1 MRGGWSALILGN
13 MAEGSDAAL
22 EPIGA
27 VQRTRV
33 GREATEPMREDIR
46 LLGSILGDTVRE
58 QNGDEV
64 FDLVE
69 HARVESFRV
78 RRSEI
83 DRAEL
88 ARMFH
93 GIDIHQAIPVI
104 RAFSHFALLANVAE
118 DIHRER
124 RRAIHVQR
132 GEPPQ
137 DSSLAATYIKLDAAQ
152 LDSVTVAEALKDAL
166 VSPVITA
173 HPTETRRRTVF
184 DTQHRITELMRLR
197 LHAHSE
203 TPDGRDIEN
212 ELRRQVLTLW
222 QTALIRLQRL
232 KIQDEIEVGLRYYH
246 AAFFE
251 VIPQVNAEVRDALRA
266 RWPDVRLLEQP
277 ILRPGSWIGG
287 DRDGNPNVTADVMR
301 QAAGSAAYTAF
312 GHYLAELTALEQEL
326 SMSARLVTVTDELDA
341 LADRCHEQARLDE
354 PYRRA
359 LRVIHGR
366 LTATG
371 RDILDRQPESELD
384 MGAER
389 YQTPGEF
396 LADLDVVDTSL
407 RGHGSAILAD
417 DRLARLRESVRVFGF
432 HLSGLDMR
440 QNSDVHEEVVAELL
454 AWAGVHPDYTS
465 LSEPERVEMLA
476 AELATRRPLTS
487 ESASMSELARK
498 ELDIVAAAAR
508 AIDVFGPR
516 SVPNYIVSMCRS
528 VSDMLEAAI
537 LLKEVGLLDAA
548 GGETR
553 CAVGIVPLFETI
565 DDLQRGASILEAALD
580 LPVYRAL
587 VRAHGDSQEVM
598 LGYSDS
604 NKDGGYLAANW
615 ALYRAELDLVE
626 AARKTGIRLRL
637 FHGRGGTVGRG
648 GGPSYDAILAQP
660 PGAVSGSLRLTEQ
673 GEVIAAKYAEPR
685 IAQRNLETL
694 VAATLESTLLDV
706 EGLGDTAEPAYQV
719 LDELAALAQRAYAEL
734 VHETPGF
741 VDYFTASTPVSEIGA
756 LNIGSRPT
764 SRKQTTSI
772 ADLRAIPWVLAWSQS
787 RVMLPGW
794 YGTGTAFE
802 QWIADGPENG
812 EARLDVLQHLYQRWP
827 FFRTVLSNMAQVL
840 AKSDMGLAARYAELV
855 PDEQLRHGV
864 FGKIV
869 AEHERTIRMHRLIT
883 GHDDLLADNPALARS
898 VFNRFPYLE
907 PLNHLQVEL
916 LRRYRSGDDDEL
928 VQRGILLTMNG
939 LASALRNSG

>member
-1 MRGGWSALILGN
+1 
-13 MAEGSDAAL
+13 MAETSDVAL
-22 EPIGA
+22 APIGS
-27 VQRTRV
+27 VRRTQV

-46 LLGSILGDTVRE
+46 LLGAILGDTVRE
-58 QNGDEV
+58 QNGEGV

-69 HARVESFRV
+69 RARVESFRV

-83 DRAEL
+83 DRTEL
-88 ARMFH
+88 ARMFD

-124 RRAIHVQR
+124 RRAVHVAA

-137 DSSLAATYIKLDAAQ
+137 DSSLAATYLKLDSAE
-152 LDSVTVAEALKDAL
+152 LDSTTVADALTGAL

-197 LHAHSE
+197 MHGHTRTE
-203 TPDGRDIEN
+203 DGRDVN
-212 ELRRQVLTLW
+212 RELRRHILMLW
-222 QTALIRLQRL
+222 QTALIRLSRL
-232 KIQDEIEVGLRYYH
+232 KIQDEIETGLRYYQ

-251 VIPQVNAEVRDALRA
+251 VIPQVNAEVRSALQA
-266 RWPDVRLLEQP
+266 RWPDAHILEEP
-277 ILRPGSWIGG
+277 MLRPGSWIGG
-287 DRDGNPNVTADVMR
+287 DRDGNPNVTADVVR
-301 QAAGSAAYTAF
+301 LATGRASYTALE
-312 GHYLAELTALEQEL
+312 HYFAEIIALEQEL
-326 SMSARLVTVTDELDA
+326 SMSARLVKVSDELEA
-341 LADRCHEQARLDE
+341 LAAKCHELARADE

-366 LTATG
+366 LTATAAE
-371 RDILDRQPESELD
+371 ILDSQPEHELD
-384 MGAER
+384 LGLEPYLTPAEL
-389 YQTPGEF
+389 
-396 LADLDVVDTSL
+396 LADLDVVDRSL
-407 RGHGSAILAD
+407 RSYGSGVLAD
-417 DRLARLRESVRVFGF
+417 DRLARLREAVHVFGF

-454 AWAGVHPDYTS
+454 AWAGVHPDYRS
-465 LSEPERVEMLA
+465 LPEPDRVELLA
-476 AELATRRPLTS
+476 AELATRRPLTKDD
-487 ESASMSELARK
+487 AALSELARK

-508 AIDVFGPR
+508 AVHLFGPQAI
-516 SVPNYIVSMCRS
+516 PNYIISMCQS

-537 LLKEVGLLDAA
+537 ILKEAGLLDASGDEPYA
-548 GGETR
+548 P
-553 CAVGIVPLFETI
+553 VGIVPLFETI
-565 DDLQRGASILEAALD
+565 DDLQRGSSILEAALD
-580 LPVYRAL
+580 LPLYRA
-587 VRAHGDSQEVM
+587 VVSARGDSQEVM

-626 AARKTGIRLRL
+626 SARKTGIRLRL

-648 GGPSYDAILAQP
+648 GGPSYEAILAQP
-660 PGAVSGSLRLTEQ
+660 PGAVSGSLRITEQ

-685 IAQRNLETL
+685 IAHRNLETL
-694 VAATLESTLLDV
+694 LAATLEATLLDV
-706 EGLGDTAEPAYQV
+706 EGLGDAAGPAYEV
-719 LDELAALAQRAYAEL
+719 LDELAARAQRAYAEL

-741 VDYFTASTPVSEIGA
+741 VEYFKASTPVSEIGA

-764 SRKQTTSI
+764 SRKPTTSI
-772 ADLRAIPWVLAWSQS
+772 SDLRAIPWVLAWSQS

-802 QWIADGPENG
+802 AWIGEEDG
-812 EARLDVLQHLYQRWP
+812 RLEVLQDLYRRWP

-840 AKSDMGLAARYAELV
+840 SKADMGLAARYSELV
-855 PDEQLRHGV
+855 EDEALRRRV

-869 AEHERTIRMHRLIT
+869 DEHDRTIRMHKLIT
-883 GHDDLLADNPALARS
+883 GQDDLLADNPALARS

-916 LRRYRSGDDDEL
+916 LGRYRSGDDDEL
-928 VQRGILLTMNG
+928 VQRGILLTMSG
-939 LASALRNSG
+939 LATALRNSG

>member
-1 MRGGWSALILGN
+1 
-13 MAEGSDAAL
+13 MAEGPDVTLA
-22 EPIGA
+22 PIGS
-27 VQRTRV
+27 VRRTQV

-46 LLGSILGDTVRE
+46 LLGTILGDTVRE
-58 QNGDEV
+58 QNGEEV

-69 HARVESFRV
+69 RARVESFRV

-88 ARMFH
+88 ARMFD

-124 RRAIHVQR
+124 RRAVHLAA

-137 DSSLAATYIKLDAAQ
+137 NSSLAATYLKLDSAE
-152 LDSVTVAEALKDAL
+152 LDSATVADALNGAL

-197 LHAHSE
+197 LHGYTE
-203 TPDGRDIEN
+203 TDDGRDIN
-212 ELRRQVLTLW
+212 VELRRHIFTLW
-222 QTALIRLQRL
+222 QTALIRLSRL
-232 KIQDEIEVGLRYYH
+232 KIQDEIETGLRYYQ
-246 AAFFE
+246 AAFLE
-251 VIPQVNAEVRDALRA
+251 VIPKVNAEVRTALHT
-266 RWPDVRLLEQP
+266 RWPDADLFELP

-287 DRDGNPNVTADVMR
+287 DRDGNPNVTADVVR
-301 QAAGSAAYTAF
+301 QATGRASYTALE
-312 GHYLAELTALEQEL
+312 HYFTEISFLEQEL
-326 SMSARLVTVTDELDA
+326 SMSARLVNVSDELGA
-341 LADRCHEQARLDE
+341 LANACNEPARADE

-366 LTATG
+366 LTATAAE
-371 RDILDRQPESELD
+371 ILDSQPEHELD
-384 MGAER
+384 LGLER
-389 YQTPGEF
+389 YLTPAEL
-396 LADLDVVDTSL
+396 LADLDVIDSSL
-407 RGHGSAILAD
+407 RSNGSGVLAD
-417 DRLARLRESVRVFGF
+417 DRLARLREAVRVFGF
-432 HLSGLDMR
+432 HLSGLDLR

-454 AWAGVHPDYTS
+454 AWAGVHADYQS
-465 LSEPERVEMLA
+465 LAEPERIELLA
-476 AELATRRPLTS
+476 AELATRRPLTKDD
-487 ESASMSELARK
+487 AALSELARK

-508 AIDVFGPR
+508 AVRVFGPQAI
-516 SVPNYIVSMCRS
+516 PNYIISMCQS

-537 LLKEVGLLDAA
+537 LLKEVGLLDASGDEPYA
-548 GGETR
+548 P
-553 CAVGIVPLFETI
+553 VGIVPLFETI
-565 DDLQRGASILEAALD
+565 DDLQRGSSILEAVLD
-580 LPVYRAL
+580 LPLYRA
-587 VRAHGDSQEVM
+587 VVSARGDSQEVM

-626 AARKTGIRLRL
+626 SARKTGIRLRL

-660 PGAVSGSLRLTEQ
+660 PGAVNGSLRITEQ

-685 IAQRNLETL
+685 VAHRNLETL
-694 VAATLESTLLDV
+694 LAATLEATLLDV
-706 EGLGDTAEPAYQV
+706 EGLGDAAGPAYEV
-719 LDELAALAQRAYAEL
+719 LDELAGRAQRAYAEL

-741 VDYFTASTPVSEIGA
+741 VEYFKASTPVSEIGA

-764 SRKQTTSI
+764 SRKPTTSI
-772 ADLRAIPWVLAWSQS
+772 SDLRAIPWVLAWSQS

-802 QWIADGPENG
+802 SWIADGDG
-812 EARLDVLQHLYQRWP
+812 RLEVLQDLYRRWP

-840 AKSDMGLAARYAELV
+840 SKSDMGLAASYSELV
-855 PDEQLRHGV
+855 EDEALRQRV
-864 FGKIV
+864 FDKIV
-869 AEHERTIRMHRLIT
+869 DEHERTIRMHKLIT
-883 GHDDLLADNPALARS
+883 GQDDLLADNPALARS

-928 VQRGILLTMNG
+928 VQRGILLTMSG
-939 LASALRNSG
+939 LATALRNSG

>member
-1 MRGGWSALILGN
+1 
-13 MAEGSDAAL
+13 MAETPDVAL
-22 EPIGA
+22 APIGS
-27 VQRTRV
+27 VRRTQV

-46 LLGSILGDTVRE
+46 LLGAILGDTVRE
-58 QNGDEV
+58 QNGEEV

-69 HARVESFRV
+69 RARVESFRV

-83 DRAEL
+83 DRTEL
-88 ARMFH
+88 ARMFD

-124 RRAIHVQR
+124 RRAVHVAA

-137 DSSLAATYIKLDAAQ
+137 DSSLAATYLKLDSAE
-152 LDSVTVAEALKDAL
+152 LDSTTVADALTGAL

-197 LHAHSE
+197 MHGHTRTE
-203 TPDGRDIEN
+203 DGRDVN
-212 ELRRQVLTLW
+212 RELRRHILMLW
-222 QTALIRLQRL
+222 QTALIRLSRL
-232 KIQDEIEVGLRYYH
+232 KIQDEIETGLRYYQ

-251 VIPQVNAEVRDALRA
+251 VIPQVNAEVRSALQA
-266 RWPDVRLLEQP
+266 RWPDAHILEEP
-277 ILRPGSWIGG
+277 MLRPGSWIGG
-287 DRDGNPNVTADVMR
+287 DRDGNPNVTADVVR
-301 QAAGSAAYTAF
+301 LATGRASYTALE
-312 GHYLAELTALEQEL
+312 HYFAEIIALEQEL
-326 SMSARLVTVTDELDA
+326 SMSARLVKVSDELEA
-341 LADRCHEQARLDE
+341 LAAKCHELARADE

-366 LTATG
+366 LTATAAE
-371 RDILDRQPESELD
+371 ILDSQPEHELD
-384 MGAER
+384 LGLER
-389 YQTPGEF
+389 YLTPAEL
-396 LADLDVVDTSL
+396 LADLDVVDRSL
-407 RGHGSAILAD
+407 RSYGSGVLAD
-417 DRLARLRESVRVFGF
+417 DRLARLREAVHVFGF

-454 AWAGVHPDYTS
+454 AWAGVHPDYRS
-465 LSEPERVEMLA
+465 LPEPDRVELLA
-476 AELATRRPLTS
+476 AELATRRPLTKDD
-487 ESASMSELARK
+487 AALSELARK

-508 AIDVFGPR
+508 AVHLFGPQAI
-516 SVPNYIVSMCRS
+516 PNYIISMCQS

-537 LLKEVGLLDAA
+537 ILKEAGLLDASGDEPYA
-548 GGETR
+548 P
-553 CAVGIVPLFETI
+553 VGIVPLFETI
-565 DDLQRGASILEAALD
+565 DDLQRGSSILEAALD
-580 LPVYRAL
+580 LPLYRA
-587 VRAHGDSQEVM
+587 VVSARGDSQEVM

-626 AARKTGIRLRL
+626 SARKTGIRLRL

-648 GGPSYDAILAQP
+648 GGPSYEAILAQP
-660 PGAVSGSLRLTEQ
+660 PGAVSGSLRITEQ

-685 IAQRNLETL
+685 IAHRNLETL
-694 VAATLESTLLDV
+694 LAATLEATLLDV
-706 EGLGDTAEPAYQV
+706 EGLGDAAGPAYEV
-719 LDELAALAQRAYAEL
+719 LDELAARAQRAYAEL

-741 VDYFTASTPVSEIGA
+741 VEYFKASTPVSEIGA

-764 SRKQTTSI
+764 SRKPTTSI
-772 ADLRAIPWVLAWSQS
+772 SDLRAIPWVLAWSQS

-802 QWIADGPENG
+802 AWIGEEDG
-812 EARLDVLQHLYQRWP
+812 RLEVLQDLYRRWP

-840 AKSDMGLAARYAELV
+840 SKADMGLAARYSELV
-855 PDEQLRHGV
+855 EDEALRRRV

-869 AEHERTIRMHRLIT
+869 DEHDRTIRMHKLIT
-883 GHDDLLADNPALARS
+883 GQDDLLADNPALARS

-916 LRRYRSGDDDEL
+916 LGRYRSGDDDEL
-928 VQRGILLTMNG
+928 VQRGILLTMSG
-939 LASALRNSG
+939 LATALRNSG

>member
-1 MRGGWSALILGN
+1 
-13 MAEGSDAAL
+13 
-22 EPIGA
+22 
-27 VQRTRV
+27 
-33 GREATEPMREDIR
+33 MREDIR
-46 LLGSILGDTVRE
+46 LLGAILGDTVRE
-58 QNGDEV
+58 QNGEEV

-69 HARVESFRV
+69 RARVESFRV

-83 DRAEL
+83 DRTEL
-88 ARMFH
+88 ARMFD

-124 RRAIHVQR
+124 RRAVHVAA

-137 DSSLAATYIKLDAAQ
+137 DSSLAATYLKLDSAE
-152 LDSVTVAEALKDAL
+152 LDSTTVADALTGAL

-197 LHAHSE
+197 MHGHTRTE
-203 TPDGRDIEN
+203 DGRDVN
-212 ELRRQVLTLW
+212 RELRRHILMLW
-222 QTALIRLQRL
+222 QTALIRLSRL
-232 KIQDEIEVGLRYYH
+232 KIQDEIETGLRYYQ

-251 VIPQVNAEVRDALRA
+251 VIPQVNAEVRSALQA
-266 RWPDVRLLEQP
+266 RWPDAHILEEP
-277 ILRPGSWIGG
+277 MLRPGSWIGG
-287 DRDGNPNVTADVMR
+287 DRDGNPNVTADVVR
-301 QAAGSAAYTAF
+301 LATGRASYTALE
-312 GHYLAELTALEQEL
+312 HYFAEIIALEQEL
-326 SMSARLVTVTDELDA
+326 SMSARLVKVSDELEA
-341 LADRCHEQARLDE
+341 LAAKCHELARADE

-366 LTATG
+366 LTATAAE
-371 RDILDRQPESELD
+371 ILDSQPEHELD
-384 MGAER
+384 LGLER
-389 YQTPGEF
+389 YLTPAEL
-396 LADLDVVDTSL
+396 LADLDVVDRSL
-407 RGHGSAILAD
+407 RSYGSGVLAD
-417 DRLARLRESVRVFGF
+417 DRLARLREAVHVFGF

-454 AWAGVHPDYTS
+454 AWAGVHLDYRSLPEPD
-465 LSEPERVEMLA
+465 RVELLA
-476 AELATRRPLTS
+476 AELATRRPLTKDD
-487 ESASMSELARK
+487 AALSELARK

-508 AIDVFGPR
+508 AVHLFGPQAI
-516 SVPNYIVSMCRS
+516 PNYIISMCQS

-537 LLKEVGLLDAA
+537 ILKEAGLLDASGDGPYA
-548 GGETR
+548 P
-553 CAVGIVPLFETI
+553 VGIVPLFETI
-565 DDLQRGASILEAALD
+565 DDLQRGSSILEAALD
-580 LPVYRAL
+580 LPLYRA
-587 VRAHGDSQEVM
+587 VVSARGDSQEVM

-626 AARKTGIRLRL
+626 SARKTGIRLRL

-648 GGPSYDAILAQP
+648 GGPSYEAILAQP
-660 PGAVSGSLRLTEQ
+660 PGAVSGSLRITEQ

-685 IAQRNLETL
+685 IAHRNLETL
-694 VAATLESTLLDV
+694 LAATLEATLLDV
-706 EGLGDTAEPAYQV
+706 EGLGDAAGPAYEV
-719 LDELAALAQRAYAEL
+719 LDELAARAQRAYAEL

-741 VDYFTASTPVSEIGA
+741 VEYFKASTPVSEIGA

-764 SRKQTTSI
+764 SRKPTTSI
-772 ADLRAIPWVLAWSQS
+772 SDLRAIPWVLAWSQS

-802 QWIADGPENG
+802 AWIGEEDG
-812 EARLDVLQHLYQRWP
+812 RLEVLQDLYRRWP

-840 AKSDMGLAARYAELV
+840 SKADMGLAARYSELV
-855 PDEQLRHGV
+855 EDEALRRRV

-869 AEHERTIRMHRLIT
+869 DEHDRTIRMHKLIT
-883 GHDDLLADNPALARS
+883 GQDDLLADNPALARS

-916 LRRYRSGDDDEL
+916 LGRYRSGDDDEL
-928 VQRGILLTMNG
+928 VQRGILLTMSG
-939 LASALRNSG
+939 LATALRNSG